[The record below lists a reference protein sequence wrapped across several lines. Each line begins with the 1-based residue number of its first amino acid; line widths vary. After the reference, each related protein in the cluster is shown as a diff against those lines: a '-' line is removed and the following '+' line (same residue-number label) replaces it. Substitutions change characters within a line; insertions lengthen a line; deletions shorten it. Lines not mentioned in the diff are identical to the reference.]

1 MSVCDKKILGGLWD
15 WPDLPATY
23 RPNSGRFRPQTH
35 NRNFK
40 NMGFFAFLRIFGD
53 FFFQNDDLVQNRPKI
68 IKNGFFQL
76 LWILKFIF
84 IYFWTHFGKLKFW
97 FFGIFLRPKP
107 SISTCLLQHGILK
120 FIFIYFWTHFG
131 KLKFWFFGIFLM
143 PKPSISPC
151 LL

>member
-1 MSVCDKKILGGLWD
+1 MYDLFLTPSPQNRPFWGGAFWDKITNFCPFVIKKILGRLGTWA
-15 WPDLPATY
+15 DLPATY
-23 RPNSGRFRPQTH
+23 RPISGRFRPQTH

-97 FFGIFLRPKP
+97 FFGIFFMPKP
-107 SISTCLLQHGILK
+107 SISTGLL
-120 FIFIYFWTHFG
+120 
-131 KLKFWFFGIFLM
+131 
-143 PKPSISPC
+143 
-151 LL
+151 